1 MAVPKQKQSKGR
13 TKRRR
18 AHQALVGIKTVRC
31 SHCGQEMQQHRVCP
45 NCGYYKEKEIINV
58 LEKVKK
64 KK

>member
-18 AHQALVGIKTVRC
+18 AHQALASVKTVRC
-31 SHCGQEMQQHRVCP
+31 SHCKQEMQQHKVCP
-45 NCGYYKEKEIINV
+45 SCGYYKEKEIVNV

-64 KK
+64 K